1 MSRQRMR
8 MNFWNKNLVYVAIS
22 RNKIRSFL
30 HLSGI
35 NVAWCNE
42 QPLADLT
49 SQLDR
54 LVGLVTLASEI
65 HENQPI
71 TQAATYE
78 HADE

>member
-1 MSRQRMR
+1 MSRQKMR

-22 RNKIRSFL
+22 RNKIRNFL
-30 HLSGI
+30 HLSCI

-54 LVGLVTLASEI
+54 LARR
-65 HENQPI
+65 
-71 TQAATYE
+71 AC
-78 HADE
+78 HACLNKFNLTTSFRNT